1 MTHKSSELLQNIILG
16 GQDGL
21 VNVLGLSIGVAG
33 ATGNRDIVLVSGIAA
48 MLAESISMGAVAHTT
63 GRTAV
68 KCEQKNRQ
76 DAEFSEQDATKLIAA
91 GKKAG
96 IPPKKLSLVEQL
108 VAHKEDGHRIPLER
122 GALVWLSTMCGSA
135 IPIAPYLFAGVADAL
150 PFSLL
155 LALAALF
162 ITGAIRAK
170 HTGEDWKASGF
181 EMALVGG
188 IATAAG
194 YVIGSVL
201 KVTI

>member
-1 MTHKSSELLQNIILG
+1 
-16 GQDGL
+16 
-21 VNVLGLSIGVAG
+21 
-33 ATGNRDIVLVSGIAA
+33 
-48 MLAESISMGAVAHTT
+48 
-63 GRTAV
+63 V